1 MHDVIYPPQIIPNR
15 TWTPGRTR
23 HDPILGLLEQPR
35 YLPAELDSRVDPS
48 TVWMKVAP
56 STGKLG
62 SEGIANTQE
71 KSCSS
76 FRVHVHPA

>member
-1 MHDVIYPPQIIPNR
+1 MHDAVYPPQIIPNR

-23 HDPILGLLEQPR
+23 TDPVLGLLEQPR

-56 STGKLG
+56 STGKLSLDG
-62 SEGIANTQE
+62 KADIQE

-76 FRVHVHPA
+76 SPAHVLLA